1 LVQIS
6 HYNFH
11 YDFDLYTSH
20 TNSNWW
26 PNYTVMLCTLYKT
39 QDLYHEQKD
48 SNSIK
53 LHITEVLITQIMSRL
68 NNIWFNYGAH
78 VFSWVVNNW
87 MCQKSNKWHM
97 LVVVKTFIMQDIAKS
112 HIGILKSKTPR
123 TKLWIPQ
130 PRRKAGSSWS
140 IPTPDWVLFQPK
152 KKGPTL
158 EVLDLGTLKVKE
170 EFVWRS
176 AQKGPLKKVHSKK
189 LSMGGIISA
198 STISWRV

>member
-1 LVQIS
+1 LRRKTWAIIIIS
-6 HYNFH
+6 H

-68 NNIWFNYGAH
+68 NNVWFNYGAH

-97 LVVVKTFIMQDIAKS
+97 LVVVKTFIMQVIARS
-112 HIGILKSKTPR
+112 HIGILKWKTPR
-123 TKLWIPQ
+123 TKVWIPQ
-130 PRRKAGSSWS
+130 LQRKAGSSWS

-152 KKGPTL
+152 KQGPHSGGPRSRYSKSQGR
-158 EVLDLGTLKVKE
+158 VRVKV
-170 EFVWRS
+170 RS
-176 AQKGPLKKVHSKK
+176 KKVHSKK
-189 LSMGGIISA
+189 LSMGGG
-198 STISWRV
+198 